1 MFAELGEV
9 LNETKP
15 ALREKTT
22 VFKSLGESTI
32 AALEMSLD
40 REISH
45 IRRLAYLL
53 EKSSTRVSVTD

>member
-22 VFKSLGESTI
+22 VFKSLGESSI

-45 IRRLAYLL
+45 PEAYLL